1 MLGQDEDK
9 LNTVEEIGLFSDD
22 LVIKMGNPLDTLA
35 NYMAKRFAYGP
46 NERDIVIMHHNI
58 EYTWPNGVKEV
69 KSIDFIQYGDVNKF
83 TAMAKTVG
91 LPTAIAAKM
100 VLEKEIQTTGMV
112 LPLSKDIYKPILNR
126 LNSEGLTWS
135 ETTKILVK

>member
-1 MLGQDEDK
+1 
-9 LNTVEEIGLFSDD
+9 
-22 LVIKMGNPLDTLA
+22 MGNPLDTLA
-35 NYMAKRFAYGP
+35 NYMAKRLAYGP

-69 KSIDFIQYGDVNKF
+69 KSVDFIQYGDVNKF

-135 ETTKILVK
+135 ESTKTLVK

>member
-1 MLGQDEDK
+1 LLGQDEDK

-91 LPTAIAAKM
+91 LQIGCSFLLLFMNFFLFKT
-100 VLEKEIQTTGMV
+100 
-112 LPLSKDIYKPILNR
+112 ILKFLNKFLR
-126 LNSEGLTWS
+126 LF
-135 ETTKILVK
+135 

>member
-1 MLGQDEDK
+1 LLGQDEDK